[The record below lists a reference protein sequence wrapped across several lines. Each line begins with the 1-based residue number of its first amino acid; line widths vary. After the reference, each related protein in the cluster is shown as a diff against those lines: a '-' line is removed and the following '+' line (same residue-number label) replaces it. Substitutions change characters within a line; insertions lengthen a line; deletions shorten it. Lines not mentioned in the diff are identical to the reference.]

1 MDILAEAGRNID
13 RQSPIPLY
21 YQLKTILL
29 EAIESGHYP
38 YGGMFPAEMEIVEQ
52 TGLSRTTVRQSI
64 AELVSEGW
72 LSRHKGKGT
81 FVSRPKI
88 PQDFV
93 QRLESFNDQMRR
105 LNKEPKTEVL
115 VLERRSADG
124 KTREKLRLEE
134 DDAVFLWRVRYADDE
149 PIVTIK
155 TYLPLEVEDALRKT
169 DPEQVPL
176 YRILQQ
182 KEKWKISYVV
192 RTIEA
197 TLATEEDAKLL
208 QMKKGEAIL
217 AFESIGYNLFD
228 EPVEYSLARY
238 CAKRSNFEVTVFAT
252 DTP

>member
-1 MDILAEAGRNID
+1 
-13 RQSPIPLY
+13 
-21 YQLKTILL
+21 
-29 EAIESGHYP
+29 
-38 YGGMFPAEMEIVEQ
+38 MEIVEQ

-64 AELVSEGW
+64 AELVPRW

-88 PQDFV
+88 PDFV